1 MVNKI
6 TTMKP
11 LNSSSFKTLLAPF
24 KRELAYVAMLS
35 FVTNLM
41 MLVPTIYMLQLYD
54 RVMQSRNMLTLIAVT
69 LMVCFLLLMMALAD
83 WLRSTIVIKSGV
95 RFDQT
100 FGKKIFSLA
109 FSNVTAVHRPQ
120 PSQALADLTA
130 VRQFISG
137 NGLFAF
143 FDVPWSVLYIVVLF
157 VLNPAL
163 GVLAIVFCTI
173 QLGLA
178 IWNQNSSQQPLQNMA
193 ESQSKTSQ
201 FLQSKTRNL
210 QTLHV
215 MGMMPQLYQRWVA
228 FKNNANCDEDEA
240 QQRQNR
246 NQFVNKLVRYSMQ
259 SLMLAVA
266 ALLAIEGKIS
276 VGSMIASNVLIG
288 RALQPFDVIVHTWRQ
303 YVQAKTAATNL
314 NKLLSTTALA
324 TKTKT
329 SSNPITGHISLNE
342 VSVTLNDVSDPVLS
356 NLSLNIKPGR
366 ILSVMGA
373 SGSGKT
379 TFART
384 LLGLITPQRGEL
396 CIDDV
401 QIQELDAAH
410 LAAAIGYLPQHVA
423 LIEGTI
429 AENIVRFGT
438 LDTEKIIAASMAVG
452 MHEMI
457 LRMPQG
463 YDTHIDEFG
472 SPLSG
477 GQRQLVGLARAIY
490 QEPNIIVLDEPN
502 ANLDEFGEAHLLN
515 ILQALKSKNKTI
527 VVISHRSGLL
537 KITDDLLIL
546 KNGQIAQYGPRDAGV
561 AYLNQLQT
569 LSMASTI

>member
-1 MVNKI
+1 
-6 TTMKP
+6 MKQF
-11 LNSSSFKTLLAPF
+11 NSSSFMTLLAPF
-24 KRELAYVAMLS
+24 KKELVYVAVLS
-35 FVTNLM
+35 LITNLM

-54 RVMQSRNMLTLIAVT
+54 RVMLSHNTLTLIAVT
-69 LMVCFLLLMMALAD
+69 MMVCFLLLMMALAD

-109 FSNVTAVHRPQ
+109 FSNVASVHRQQ

-137 NGLFAF
+137 SSLFAF

-163 GVLAIVFCTI
+163 GLLAVVFCAI
-173 QLGLA
+173 QFGLA
-178 IWNQNSSQQPLQNMA
+178 VWNQSSSQQPLQNMA
-193 ESQSKTSQ
+193 ESQAKNSQ
-201 FLQSKTRNL
+201 FLQSKIRNL

-215 MGMMPQLYQRWVA
+215 MGMMPQLYQRWTGL
-228 FKNNANCDEDEA
+228 KNNADLDEDLA
-240 QQRQNR
+240 QQRQNQ

-266 ALLAIEGKIS
+266 AFLTIQGKIS

-288 RALQPFDVIVHTWRQ
+288 RALQPFDVIVNTWRQ
-303 YVQAKTAATNL
+303 YVQAKTAAASLNQLLL
-314 NKLLSTTALA
+314 NKTSNSKSKTTVHQIL
-324 TKTKT
+324 
-329 SSNPITGHISLNE
+329 GHISLSN
-342 VSVTLNDVSDPVLS
+342 VSVTFNNTSDSALS
-356 NLSLNIKPGR
+356 NLSLSIKPGR
-366 ILSVMGA
+366 ILNVMGA

-379 TFART
+379 TLART
-384 LLGLITPQRGEL
+384 LLGLITPQQGKLR
-396 CIDDV
+396 IDEV
-401 QIQELDAAH
+401 LIQDIDAVH
-410 LAAAIGYLPQHVA
+410 LAAAVGYLPQHVT

-429 AENIVRFGT
+429 AENIARFGS
-438 LDTEKIIAASMAVG
+438 LDTEQIIAASMAVG
-452 MHEMI
+452 MHGMI

-463 YDTHIDEFG
+463 YDTRIDEFG
-472 SPLSG
+472 LPLSG

-502 ANLDEFGEAHLLN
+502 ASLDEFGEAHLLN
-515 ILQALKSKNKTI
+515 ILQMLKGKNKTI

-537 KITDDLLIL
+537 RITDDLLIL
-546 KNGQIAQYGPRDAGV
+546 KSGEIAQYGPRDAGV

-569 LSMASTI
+569 LSMANSI